1 MSKPESS
8 PGAVPHSSGRNRY
21 ATHRAV
27 FIVLVVLAF
36 LFAAMFVPW

>member
-1 MSKPESS
+1 MSKPDSD

-21 ATHRAV
+21 ATKRTV
-27 FIVLVVLAF
+27 FLFLLILAF